1 MIKNRTKIIAT
12 VGPSCSD
19 ASILSSMIESGVNCF
34 RVNLSHGT
42 QTEKKTYFD
51 LIKSVAD
58 STNKTRPAILADLA
72 GPKVRVRNID
82 KSFEL
87 SEGELVT
94 VSSTEIGDAIIPIS
108 EGLVFKNYDP
118 DAKIMINDGK
128 VCLEIIELLNESSL
142 MCKTLVPG
150 KIKSNKGVNFLGV
163 TLNVPSLTFQ
173 DENDLALA
181 LENGADWI
189 ALSFTRTAIDFSLVK
204 SKIKKLGFNTPVM
217 AKIEKWE
224 AVKNLDSIVQAFDGV
239 IVARG
244 DLGVEL
250 PLEQVPVIQKNIIKK
265 AKLYGK
271 PVVIATQMLDS
282 MIENPVPT
290 RAEVSDIA
298 NSILDGADALM
309 VTGETAMG
317 KFPSGVIDVLSGVI
331 NETEKTLKYYSRT
344 IGKDTV
350 DSIAGGIS
358 HAACTIAKDLDLNS
372 IVTMTQ
378 SGGTARMVSSFRP
391 AASVYAMTTLKTT
404 FRELSIIWGVIP
416 ILINE
421 YSSADE
427 MPKIAKQKLLEIKS
441 INSGEKFI
449 ITGGV
454 PVNVPGTT
462 NYISIL

>member
-1 MIKNRTKIIAT
+1 MIDN
-12 VGPSCSD
+12 
-19 ASILSSMIESGVNCF
+19 GVNCF

-42 QTEKKTYFD
+42 QDEKKSYFD
-51 LIKSVAD
+51 LIKSISD
-58 STNKTRPAILADLA
+58 SSNKTRPSILADLA
-72 GPKVRVRNID
+72 GPKVRVRELK
-82 KSFEL
+82 KSFKL
-87 SEGELVT
+87 SVGQIVT
-94 VSSTEIGDAIIPIS
+94 VSSSEDGDGIIPIS
-108 EGLVFKNYDP
+108 KDLIFESYDP
-118 DAKIMINDGK
+118 GAKIMINDGK
-128 VCLEIIELLNESSL
+128 ISLEIIEQTSNHSFK
-142 MCKTLVPG
+142 CKTIVPG
-150 KIKSNKGVNFLGV
+150 KVKSKKGVNFLGV
-163 TLNVPSLTFQ
+163 LLNVLSLTPQ
-173 DENDLALA
+173 DEKDLALA
-181 LENGADWI
+181 LENGADWV
-189 ALSFTRTAIDFSLVK
+189 ALSFTRSQNDYDLVK
-204 SKIKKLGFNTPVM
+204 SKINKLGFNTPVM

-239 IVARG
+239 MVARG

-250 PLEQVPVIQKNIIKK
+250 PLEQVPVIQKSIIKK

-282 MIENPVPT
+282 MIENLTPT

-317 KFPSGVIDVLSGVI
+317 KHPTDVIDVLSDVI
-331 NETEKTLKYYSRT
+331 KETEKTLKFYSRT

-350 DSIAGGIS
+350 DSIAGAIS
-358 HAACTIAKDLDLNS
+358 HAACTIAKDLDLKS

-391 AASVYAMTTLKTT
+391 SANVYAMTTLKST
-404 FRELSIIWGVIP
+404 FRSLSIIWGVTP
-416 ILINE
+416 VLVNQ
-421 YSSADE
+421 YNSADE
-427 MPKIAKQKLLEIKS
+427 MPVLAKQKLLDMKA
-441 INSGEKFI
+441 INKEEKFI

>member
-1 MIKNRTKIIAT
+1 MTKNRTKIIAT

-19 ASILSSMIESGVNCF
+19 ANVLGSMIESGVNCF

-42 QTEKKTYFD
+42 QNEKKSYFD

-58 STNKTRPAILADLA
+58 ASKKTRPAILADLA
-72 GPKVRVRNID
+72 GPKVRIRDIG
-82 KSFEL
+82 KSFKL
-87 SEGELVT
+87 SEGQIVT
-94 VSSTEIGDAIIPIS
+94 VSSAEKGVGIIPIS
-108 EGLVFKNYDP
+108 KGLVFKNRDP
-118 DAKIMINDGK
+118 NAKIMINDGK
-128 VCLEIIELLNESSL
+128 VCLEIIELLNEFSFK
-142 MCKTLVPG
+142 CKTIVPG
-150 KIKSNKGVNFLGV
+150 KIKSKKGVNFLGV
-163 TLNVPSLTFQ
+163 TLNVPSLTSQ
-173 DENDLALA
+173 DEKDLALA
-181 LENGADWI
+181 LENGADWV
-189 ALSFTRTAIDFSLVK
+189 ALSFTRTAIDYSLVK
-204 SKIKKLGFNTPVM
+204 RKIKEHGFNTPVM

-239 IVARG
+239 MVARG

-290 RAEVSDIA
+290 RAEVSDVA

-317 KFPSGVIDVLSGVI
+317 KFPSGVIDVLSDVI

-416 ILINE
+416 ILINK

-427 MPKIAKQKLLEIKS
+427 MPEIAKQKLLEIES
-441 INSGEKFI
+441 INSDERFI

>member
-1 MIKNRTKIIAT
+1 
-12 VGPSCSD
+12 
-19 ASILSSMIESGVNCF
+19 
-34 RVNLSHGT
+34 
-42 QTEKKTYFD
+42 
-51 LIKSVAD
+51 
-58 STNKTRPAILADLA
+58 
-72 GPKVRVRNID
+72 
-82 KSFEL
+82 
-87 SEGELVT
+87 
-94 VSSTEIGDAIIPIS
+94 
-108 EGLVFKNYDP
+108 
-118 DAKIMINDGK
+118 
-128 VCLEIIELLNESSL
+128 
-142 MCKTLVPG
+142 
-150 KIKSNKGVNFLGV
+150 
-163 TLNVPSLTFQ
+163 
-173 DENDLALA
+173 
-181 LENGADWI
+181 
-189 ALSFTRTAIDFSLVK
+189 
-204 SKIKKLGFNTPVM
+204 M

-239 IVARG
+239 MVARG

-317 KFPSGVIDVLSGVI
+317 KYPSGVINVLSDVI

-358 HAACTIAKDLDLNS
+358 HAACTIAKDLNLKS

-391 AASVYAMTTLKTT
+391 AANVYAMTTLKST

-416 ILINE
+416 VLINE

-427 MPKIAKQKLLEIKS
+427 MPEIAKQKLLEMKA
-441 INSGEKFI
+441 INSDEKFI

>member
-1 MIKNRTKIIAT
+1 MTKNRTKIIAT

-19 ASILSSMIESGVNCF
+19 ANVLGSMIESGVNCF

-42 QTEKKTYFD
+42 QNEKKSYFD

-58 STNKTRPAILADLA
+58 ASKKTRPAILADLA
-72 GPKVRVRNID
+72 GPKVRIRDID
-82 KSFEL
+82 KSFKL
-87 SEGELVT
+87 SEGQIVT
-94 VSSTEIGDAIIPIS
+94 VSSAEKGVGIIPIS
-108 EGLVFKNYDP
+108 KGLVFKNRDP
-118 DAKIMINDGK
+118 NAKIMINDGK
-128 VCLEIIELLNESSL
+128 VCLEIIELLNEFSFK
-142 MCKTLVPG
+142 CKTIVPG
-150 KIKSNKGVNFLGV
+150 KIKSKKGVNFLGV
-163 TLNVPSLTFQ
+163 TLNVPSLTSQ

-181 LENGADWI
+181 LENGADWV
-189 ALSFTRTAIDFSLVK
+189 ALSFTRTAIDYSLVK
-204 SKIKKLGFNTPVM
+204 RKIKEHGFNTPVM

-239 IVARG
+239 MVARG

-290 RAEVSDIA
+290 RAEVSDVA

-317 KFPSGVIDVLSGVI
+317 KFPSGVIDVLSDVI

-416 ILINE
+416 ILINK

-427 MPKIAKQKLLEIKS
+427 MPEIAKQKLLEIES
-441 INSGEKFI
+441 INSDERFI

>member
-1 MIKNRTKIIAT
+1 MIDN
-12 VGPSCSD
+12 
-19 ASILSSMIESGVNCF
+19 GVNCF

-42 QTEKKTYFD
+42 QDEKKSYFD
-51 LIKSVAD
+51 LIKSVSD
-58 STNKTRPAILADLA
+58 SSNKTRPSILADLA
-72 GPKVRVRNID
+72 GPKVRVRELK
-82 KSFEL
+82 KSFKL
-87 SEGELVT
+87 SVGQIVT
-94 VSSTEIGDAIIPIS
+94 VSSLEDGDGVIPIS
-108 EGLVFKNYDP
+108 KDLIFESYDP
-118 DAKIMINDGK
+118 GAKIMINDGK
-128 VCLEIIELLNESSL
+128 ISLEIIEQMSDHSFK
-142 MCKTLVPG
+142 CKTIVPG
-150 KIKSNKGVNFLGV
+150 KVKSKKGVNFLGV
-163 TLNVPSLTFQ
+163 LLNVPSLTPQ
-173 DENDLALA
+173 DEKDLALA
-181 LENGADWI
+181 LENGADWV
-189 ALSFTRTAIDFSLVK
+189 ALSFTRSQNDYDLVK
-204 SKIKKLGFNTPVM
+204 SKINKFGFNTPVM

-239 IVARG
+239 MVARG

-250 PLEQVPVIQKNIIKK
+250 PLEQVPVIQKSIIKK

-282 MIENPVPT
+282 MIENPIPT

-317 KFPSGVIDVLSGVI
+317 KYPTDVIDVLSDVI
-331 NETEKTLKYYSRT
+331 KETEKTLKFYSRT

-350 DSIAGGIS
+350 DSISGAIS
-358 HAACTIAKDLDLNS
+358 HAACTIAKDLDLKS

-391 AASVYAMTTLKTT
+391 SANVYAMTTLKST
-404 FRELSIIWGVIP
+404 FRSLSIIWGVIP
-416 ILINE
+416 VLVNH
-421 YSSADE
+421 YNSADE
-427 MPKIAKQKLLEIKS
+427 MPELAKQKLLDMKVLNKE
-441 INSGEKFI
+441 EKFI

>member
-12 VGPSCSD
+12 VGPSCFD

-150 KIKSNKGVNFLGV
+150 KIKSKKGVNFLGV

-239 IVARG
+239 MVARG

-309 VTGETAMG
+309 VTGETALG
-317 KFPSGVIDVLSGVI
+317 KFPSGVIDVLSNVI
-331 NETEKTLKYYSRT
+331 YETEKTLKYYSLT

-350 DSIAGGIS
+350 DSTAGGIS
-358 HAACTIAKDLDLNS
+358 HAACTIAKDLDLKS

-391 AASVYAMTTLKTT
+391 AANVYAMTTLKTT
-404 FRELSIIWGVIP
+404 FRALSIIWGVIP
-416 ILINE
+416 VIIDK

-427 MPKIAKQKLLEIKS
+427 MPEIAKKRLLELKA
-441 INSGEKFI
+441 INSDEKFI

-454 PVNVPGTT
+454 PVNIPGTT

>member
-1 MIKNRTKIIAT
+1 
-12 VGPSCSD
+12 
-19 ASILSSMIESGVNCF
+19 
-34 RVNLSHGT
+34 
-42 QTEKKTYFD
+42 
-51 LIKSVAD
+51 
-58 STNKTRPAILADLA
+58 
-72 GPKVRVRNID
+72 
-82 KSFEL
+82 
-87 SEGELVT
+87 
-94 VSSTEIGDAIIPIS
+94 
-108 EGLVFKNYDP
+108 
-118 DAKIMINDGK
+118 
-128 VCLEIIELLNESSL
+128 
-142 MCKTLVPG
+142 
-150 KIKSNKGVNFLGV
+150 
-163 TLNVPSLTFQ
+163 
-173 DENDLALA
+173 
-181 LENGADWI
+181 
-189 ALSFTRTAIDFSLVK
+189 
-204 SKIKKLGFNTPVM
+204 
-217 AKIEKWE
+217 
-224 AVKNLDSIVQAFDGV
+224 
-239 IVARG
+239 
-244 DLGVEL
+244 
-250 PLEQVPVIQKNIIKK
+250 
-265 AKLYGK
+265 
-271 PVVIATQMLDS
+271 MLDS

-317 KFPSGVIDVLSGVI
+317 KFPARVIDVLSDVI

-404 FRELSIIWGVIP
+404 FRALSIIWGIIP
-416 ILINE
+416 VLINE

-427 MPKIAKQKLLEIKS
+427 MPEIAKQKLLEMKA
-441 INSGEKFI
+441 INSDEKFI